1 MLNKT
6 GTLYYLLIILSSQVY
21 NQTISTVDTIYYNG
35 VSNII
40 RLRKPF
46 IIESS
51 LQIRG
56 ENNEVIP
63 KTIFPIKGEVELDDS
78 LAGQTLI
85 FNYEFLV
92 KGLPIRIGPKWKF
105 LDIIN
110 NDKNIFKKSWDANS
124 SSLKIER
131 TNVFSSGSLFR
142 QISLFA

>member
-6 GTLYYLLIILSSQVY
+6 GTLYCLLIILSSQVY

-78 LAGQTLI
+78 LFNTYTL
-85 FNYEFLV
+85 N
-92 KGLPIRIGPKWKF
+92 
-105 LDIIN
+105 
-110 NDKNIFKKSWDANS
+110 
-124 SSLKIER
+124 
-131 TNVFSSGSLFR
+131 
-142 QISLFA
+142 